1 MTDLDLT
8 AYVGSSTRPY
18 KHVDPEVMTRGR
30 RQASEGGDVYRRN
43 RTTRSGGIPLPGD
56 AVPVK
61 ERRPGDRSRRM
72 VLALVELARSRRRL
86 AHVPT
91 LMQVRALAH
100 FAGREPS
107 SYVLDPTVN
116 LVPELPLG
124 GEDPTGRYA
133 LRFTGECPHSGRRV
147 ELVTLPDGCAFDLLG
162 MSR

>member
-1 MTDLDLT
+1 M
-8 AYVGSSTRPY
+8 V
-18 KHVDPEVMTRGR
+18 
-30 RQASEGGDVYRRN
+30 RRN
-43 RTTRSGGIPLPGD
+43 RSTRSGGIQLLDD

-61 ERRPGDRSRRM
+61 ELRQRHGMRRAVR
-72 VLALVELARSRRRL
+72 ALVELARSRRRL

-100 FAGREPS
+100 FDGRGPS
-107 SYVLDPTVN
+107 SYLLDPTVN

-124 GEDPTGRYA
+124 GQDPLGRHA
-133 LRFTGECPHSGRRV
+133 LRFTGECPQSGRRV